1 MRPACATASGASS
14 SPRSSTCVVA
24 SLALGTLV
32 LIVFTGAAVRVT
44 GSGLG
49 CPDWPNCYE
58 DGRLTPELGTHSY
71 IEFGNRLLTSV
82 VGISAVAAFVLAF
95 ARRPFRRDLAL
106 IAALL
111 PLGVVGQAVM
121 GGLTV
126 LYGLA
131 PGWVMAHLILSMVM
145 IVAGVVLFWRA
156 RPAWEPGE
164 RAGDL
169 KVARAAWALFALG
182 FVTIAAGTVAT
193 AAGPH
198 AGGSGTGDI
207 VERLDFK
214 GADTVAWLVNRHGA
228 LAALL
233 GFAAI
238 AVWWYARR
246 RGADAALVHRLTR
259 VCLLMAVQGVL
270 GIVQFQLEVPAEMV
284 WVHVAL
290 ATLLWVGIVLAA
302 VQAGSPLAVRRKV
315 AAAGQ
320 VRPVST
326 S

>member
-1 MRPACATASGASS
+1 MRRRLRSVQLTPRQYYLVAC
-14 SPRSSTCVVA
+14 VA
-24 SLALGTLV
+24 MGTLV

-82 VGISAVAAFVLAF
+82 VGISAVLAFVLAF
-95 ARRPFRRDLAL
+95 ARRPFRSALAL

-111 PLGVVGQAVM
+111 PAGVVGQAVM

-131 PGWVMAHLILSMVM
+131 PGWVMAHFALSMV
-145 IVAGVVLFWRA
+145 ILVAAGALVWRA
-156 RPAWEPGE
+156 RPAWRPGE

-169 KVARAAWALFALG
+169 AVARWVWGLFAFG
-182 FVTIAAGTVAT
+182 GVTLFAGTAAT

-207 VERLDFK
+207 VERLAFK
-214 GADTVAWLVNRHGA
+214 GADTVGWLIDRHGA
-228 LAALL
+228 LAAAL
-233 GFAAI
+233 GVLAVAA
-238 AVWWYARR
+238 WWVARR
-246 RGADAALVHRLTR
+246 RGADAALVHRLAR
-259 VCLLMAVQGVL
+259 VCLLMAAQGVL
-270 GIVQFQLEVPAEMV
+270 GIVQYQLEVPAEMV

-302 VQAGSPLAVRRKV
+302 VQVGSPPRAGPG
-315 AAAGQ
+315 AAGG
-320 VRPVST
+320 
-326 S
+326 

>member
-1 MRPACATASGASS
+1 VHRLKRISLTPEQYYAVAC
-14 SPRSSTCVVA
+14 VA
-24 SLALGTLV
+24 MGTLV

-71 IEFGNRLLTSV
+71 IEFGNRMLTSV
-82 VGISAVAAFVLAF
+82 VGISAIAALVLAF
-95 ARRPFRRDLAL
+95 ARKPFRRDLAL

-111 PLGVVGQAVM
+111 PLGVLGQAVM

-131 PGWVMAHLILSMVM
+131 PGWVMAHFALSMVI
-145 IVAGVVLFWRA
+145 IVAAGALAWRS
-156 RPAWEPGE
+156 RPSWTPGE

-169 KVARAAWALFALG
+169 AVARWVWALFALVG
-182 FVTIAAGTVAT
+182 LTLSAGTVAT

-198 AGGSGTGDI
+198 AGGSGTGDV
-207 VERLDFK
+207 VERLAFK
-214 GADTVAWLVNRHGA
+214 GADTVGWLIDRHGA
-228 LAALL
+228 LAAALGLL
-233 GFAAI
+233 AI
-238 AVWWYARR
+238 ACWSVARR
-246 RGADAALVHRLTR
+246 RGADASLVHRLAR

-270 GIVQFQLEVPAEMV
+270 GLVQYQVGVPAEMV

-290 ATLLWVGIVLAA
+290 ATMLWVGIVLAA
-302 VQAGSPLAVRRKV
+302 VQVGSPLRVATPEPARPARRSAPV
-315 AAAGQ
+315 A
-320 VRPVST
+320 R
-326 S
+326 